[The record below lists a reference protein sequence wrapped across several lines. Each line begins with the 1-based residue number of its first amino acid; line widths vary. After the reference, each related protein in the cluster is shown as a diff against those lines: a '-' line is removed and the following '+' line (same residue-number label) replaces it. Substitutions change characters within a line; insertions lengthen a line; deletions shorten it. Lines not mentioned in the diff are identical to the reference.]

1 MEESLHFQILCEYY
15 GFDELLTSEAFFYLN
30 FLCTFLRFWLNCSIG
45 LYFLGL

>member
-1 MEESLHFQILCEYY
+1 MEESLHFQILCEYS

-30 FLCTFLRFWLNCSIG
+30 FLCIFLRFWLNCSIG